1 MEDLIQV
8 AKKIKDLEIQG
19 ARNVA
24 KAAIRSMKEVI
35 LNSSASDPDLLFK
48 ELLQATNILFNT
60 RPTEPAMRNGL
71 RYVLFEIKEAKGDIE
86 TTKEIAIKTCDKT
99 P

>member
-1 MEDLIQV
+1 MENLIQV
-8 AKKIKDLEIQG
+8 AKKIRDLEIQG

-24 KAAIRSMKEVI
+24 KHAIRSMKGVI

-48 ELLQATNILFNT
+48 ELLQAKDILFDT
-60 RPTEPAMRNGL
+60 RPTEPAMRNGI
-71 RYVLFEIKEAKGDIE
+71 RYVLYEAKEAKGDID
-86 TTKEIAIKTCDKT
+86 TTREIAVKH